1 MKVMYY
7 VVEISDGIYFSGI
20 SDDGGS
26 SKFEVTTKIN
36 KANKFHSLL
45 VAQEIMQTYTGKVK
59 TLKITYE
66 VGDL

>member
-7 VVEISDGIYFSGI
+7 VIEISEGIYFSSI
-20 SDDGGS
+20 SNDGGN

-36 KANKFHSLL
+36 KANKFSSLVL
-45 VAQEIMQTYTGKVK
+45 AQEVMQKYTGKIK
-59 TLKITYE
+59 TLKIYYE